1 MSTNTENKPPT
12 SSAPSS
18 PVEIKV
24 AIIEDQHKFREY
36 LAALING
43 SDGFRC
49 TGSFRSMEEALDRI
63 RIGVEMPDVVLV
75 DIGLPGMDGIEGIRI
90 LKERFPELILLM
102 HTVYDGDER
111 IFDALCA
118 GASGYLLKKTSPV
131 RLLESVREAMAGG
144 APMTPEVANQVIR
157 LFREIRPREKPDE
170 QLTPHEIRL
179 LEMLSEG
186 HNYETAAVELG
197 VTTHTISF
205 HLQRIYETLHV
216 HSKTEAVAKALRNRL
231 IR

>member
-1 MSTNTENKPPT
+1 MTTYTDTNPLTP
-12 SSAPSS
+12 SAASS

-24 AIIEDQHKFREY
+24 AIIEDQRKFREY
-36 LAALING
+36 VAALIDG
-43 SDGFRC
+43 SEGFRC
-49 TGSFRSMEEALDRI
+49 SGSFRSMEEALDRI
-63 RIGVEMPDVVLV
+63 GAGLHDVVLV

-90 LKERFPELILLM
+90 LKERYPKLILLM

-131 RLLESVREAMAGG
+131 RLLESLREAMAGG
-144 APMTPEVANQVIR
+144 APMTPEVADKVIR
-157 LFREIRPREKPDE
+157 LFREIRPREKTDE

-186 HNYETAAVELG
+186 HNYDTAAVELG

-205 HLQRIYETLHV
+205 HLQRIYEKLHV
-216 HSKTEAVAKALRNRL
+216 HSKTEAVAKALRDRI